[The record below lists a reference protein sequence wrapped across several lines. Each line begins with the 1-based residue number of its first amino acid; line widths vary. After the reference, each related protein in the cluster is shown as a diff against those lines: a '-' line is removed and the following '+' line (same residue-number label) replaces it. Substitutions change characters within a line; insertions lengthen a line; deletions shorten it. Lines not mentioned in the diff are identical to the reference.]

1 MGKPKGHPNGKRK
14 KAGHRKDGQ
23 KTGTSG
29 KERRGS
35 ERLKGSVKKRTKNA
49 DAPVAMDAD
58 AQVSATASPQ
68 LYCIVCLSVRTSPLQ
83 VSADSAM
90 AADDV
95 RPKAHK
101 TPAQER
107 QQHALDFFA
116 YQAARDCV

>member
-35 ERLKGSVKKRTKNA
+35 ERLKGSVKKSKKS
-49 DAPVAMDAD
+49 DVPVAMDAD
-58 AQVSATASPQ
+58 AQVSATASPP
-68 LYCIVCLSVRTSPLQ
+68 LNCIVCLSVRTSPLQ

-116 YQAARDCV
+116 QQAARDRV